1 DLDVTVTE
9 KPTGNLLAGVGYSS
23 ADGLVLTG
31 SVSQN
36 NVLGTGNAV
45 VASVNT
51 SRVNRTIALTF
62 SEPYWT
68 VDGISRTIELYDKSI
83 DASSL
88 PVAQY
93 SSTTLGGAISY
104 GIPITETDSI
114 IVGFRYEHTKLSLID
129 ASPPIY
135 RNFVNQFGSV
145 TNSVILTTGWAR
157 DTRDNILFPTRGLL

>member
-1 DLDVTVTE
+1 MPGSPDQVDIDVTVTE

-23 ADGLVLTG
+23 SDGLVLTG

-68 VDGISRTIELYDKSI
+68 VDGISRTIELYDRSV
-83 DASSL
+83 DSSSL
-88 PVAQY
+88 PIAQY
-93 SSTTLGGAISY
+93 SSKTLGAALGF
-104 GIPITETDSI
+104 GVPVTE
-114 IVGFRYEHTKLSLID
+114 
-129 ASPPIY
+129 
-135 RNFVNQFGSV
+135 
-145 TNSVILTTGWAR
+145 AR
-157 DTRDNILFPTRGLL
+157 L